1 MFGDTPEPD
10 HREIF
15 YDEKIEIK
23 IHRPAGVAWSGVDC
37 GPLSLSWDNWNGELW
52 NNRKIISTEYIALH
66 MSVLQSQSNERGQ
79 V

>member
-23 IHRPAGVAWSGVDC
+23 IHRPAGVAWSGVD
-37 GPLSLSWDNWNGELW
+37 LSLSLE
-52 NNRKIISTEYIALH
+52 IIEMENCEIIGRLSPLNT
-66 MSVLQSQSNERGQ
+66 
-79 V
+79 